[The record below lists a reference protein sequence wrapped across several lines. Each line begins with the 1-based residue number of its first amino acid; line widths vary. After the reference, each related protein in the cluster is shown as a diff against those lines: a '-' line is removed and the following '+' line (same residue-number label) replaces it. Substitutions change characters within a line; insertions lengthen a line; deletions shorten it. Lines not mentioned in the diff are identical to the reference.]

1 VTPRTRARRRR
12 GPVAVQEALFEVT
25 IQPERKYYRQIFE
38 ALARSGFGIDPL
50 ASERVVSKLFGTI
63 WASQT
68 NRDGAVEEV
77 FGLSLIDY
85 ARQRRTPLMVAS
97 LRTLAVIAPVLAI
110 RVAATRTAS
119 SLVDAGLPEPAWTPP
134 VGAVTAGRCWAFED
148 VFGDQSTVI
157 VEYAYGADLR
167 SAPRHGIVVEV
178 DHTTHSAAMD
188 VMFAEDVQAL
198 VRDLRND
205 ARHSDPMF
213 SLRQAEPA
221 WARAVLERAF
231 ARTDLLG
238 VPVEP
243 TFAELRALALARLER
258 LPEDMSALPPAT
270 APPTDR
276 ALDAVVADF
285 LASPEAAGLPPA
297 GDQAAR
303 RIVAFAGAHYP
314 ENLSRVSP
322 GAWDVFAFDWLPTQ
336 NLTAAERDALPS
348 VVRAWS
354 HWGGRF
360 LPELAREEL
369 AASVEEVLTS
379 LT

>member
-1 VTPRTRARRRR
+1 MTPRTRSRRRR

-25 IQPERKYYRQIFE
+25 VQPERKYYRQIFE
-38 ALARSGFGIDPL
+38 ALARAGFGIDQL

-63 WASQT
+63 WASQAT
-68 NRDGAVEEV
+68 RDGTVEEA

-110 RVAATRTAS
+110 RQAASRTAS
-119 SLVDAGLPEPAWTPP
+119 LLVEVGLPEPAWTPP
-134 VGAVTAGRCWAFED
+134 VGAVTGGRCWAFED
-148 VFGDQSTVI
+148 VFGDQTTVI

-188 VMFAEDVQAL
+188 ILFAEEVDPL
-198 VRDLRND
+198 IRDLRND

-231 ARTDLLG
+231 ARTDLIG

-258 LPEDMSALPPAT
+258 LPEDMAALPPAA

-276 ALDAVVADF
+276 ALDAVVAEF

-297 GDQAAR
+297 GDQVAR

-314 ENLSRVSP
+314 EDLTRVSP

-336 NLTAAERDALPS
+336 ALTVAEREALPFA
-348 VVRAWS
+348 VRAWS
-354 HWGGRF
+354 QWGGRF
-360 LPELAREEL
+360 LPDLAREEL
-369 AASVEEVLTS
+369 AASVEEVLS
-379 LT
+379 GLA